1 MQQPNPWILF
11 MGGLMMF
18 QVAAMA
24 YGVKGAPEWARII
37 GAVFCVVCGAL
48 SAFLGLQRQF
58 GKKPEPPK
66 KVLLKKERLAEEA
79 AKDEPGNVGK
89 DKRPAKKKV

>member
-11 MGGLMMF
+11 MGGLMLF
-18 QVAAMA
+18 QVAAMV
-24 YGVKGAPEWARII
+24 YGIKGAPEWARLI
-37 GAVFCVVCGAL
+37 GAVTCVIFGIL

-66 KVLLKKERLAEEA
+66 KVLLKKERAAETTA
-79 AKDEPGNVGK
+79 TK
-89 DKRPAKKKV
+89 KRPSPKTN

>member
-11 MGGLMMF
+11 MGGLMLF

-24 YGVKGAPEWARII
+24 YGVKAAPEWARIL
-37 GAVFCVVCGAL
+37 GAVACVILGVL
-48 SAFLGLQRQF
+48 SSVMGLIRQF

-66 KVLLKKERLAEEA
+66 KVLLKKERIAESAGET
-79 AKDEPGNVGK
+79 
-89 DKRPAKKKV
+89 KRSSKKAN

>member
-11 MGGLMMF
+11 MGGLMLF

-24 YGVKGAPEWARII
+24 YGVKGAPEWARIA
-37 GAVFCVVCGAL
+37 GAAFCALCGLL
-48 SAFLGLQRQF
+48 STIMGLQRQF

-66 KVLLKKERLAEEA
+66 KVLLKKERLAEEERAKSA
-79 AKDEPGNVGK
+79 AKKN
-89 DKRPAKKKV
+89 

>member
-11 MGGLMMF
+11 MGGLMLF
-18 QVAAMA
+18 QVAAMV
-24 YGVKGAPEWARII
+24 YGIKGAPEWARIA
-37 GAVFCVVCGAL
+37 GAAACVICGIL

-66 KVLLKKERLAEEA
+66 KVLLKKERLAEGTAE
-79 AKDEPGNVGK
+79 E
-89 DKRPAKKKV
+89 KRSSKKSN

>member
-11 MGGLMMF
+11 MGGLMLF

-24 YGVKGAPEWARII
+24 YGIKGVPEWARII
-37 GAVFCVVCGAL
+37 GAAACVILGIL

-66 KVLLKKERLAEEA
+66 KVLLKKERQAETAQE
-79 AKDEPGNVGK
+79 
-89 DKRPAKKKV
+89 KRSSKKMN

>member
-24 YGVKGAPEWARII
+24 YGVKGAPEWARLA
-37 GAVFCVVCGAL
+37 GAVFCVICGAL

-79 AKDEPGNVGK
+79 AKDVTK
-89 DKRPAKKKV
+89 DVTKEKLPAKKSV

>member
-11 MGGLMMF
+11 MGGLMLF

-24 YGVKGAPEWARII
+24 YGIKGAPEWARIA
-37 GAVFCVVCGAL
+37 GAAACVICGIL
-48 SAFLGLQRQF
+48 SVFLGLQRQF

-66 KVLLKKERLAEEA
+66 KVLLKKERLAEVTA
-79 AKDEPGNVGK
+79 DEEQSS
-89 DKRPAKKKV
+89 KKSN